1 MYSHTS
7 NDSRVK
13 QQSDI
18 IQEDV
23 ALSLQLGLGLSLLQ
37 DRVQLGRLHDVAR
50 NLQLARHEETL
61 GVGLAG
67 DELAEVL
74 IRE

>member
-1 MYSHTS
+1 MTAVTNSKVISYKRTWHSS
-7 NDSRVK
+7 
-13 QQSDI
+13 
-18 IQEDV
+18 
-23 ALSLQLGLGLSLLQ
+23 QLGLGLSLLQ